1 MPRQSIVGAAS
12 NGSFGFALASRP
24 ASITSDY
31 LIAGGGGDIGG
42 TISPGGGGAGQ
53 IRFLSSSIST
63 KDSYTVIVGGI
74 TGTSSFNSQT
84 AIAGG
89 TGSGANGGTS
99 AAGFGGGNGNSVV
112 YPVIPGF
119 PPWTAGGDGYA
130 GGGGGGAAGGG
141 GNGAAR
147 NTPDYFAQGGDGGAG
162 VTWTVNG
169 VVYGIGGG
177 GIAVSIS
184 NTDGTQPISANGS
197 GGTTFGSGRVQGGV
211 IITYVFK
218 TQLFTGGTVTSSGT
232 FPNIR
237 WTHTFSSSG
246 TLAPAP

>member
-31 LIAGGGGDIGG
+31 LIAGGGGLTGG

-53 IRFLSSSIST
+53 IRFLSGSIST
-63 KDSYTVIVGGI
+63 KTSYSVVVGGVS
-74 TGTSSFNSQT
+74 GTSSFNSQT
-84 AIAGG
+84 ATAGG
-89 TGSGANGGTS
+89 NASGGSGGTS
-99 AAGFGGGNGNSVV
+99 AAGFGGGSPNSVV
-112 YPVIPGF
+112 YPPIGA
-119 PPWTAGGDGYA
+119 PWTAGGDGYA
-130 GGGGGGAAGGG
+130 GGGGGGAGGGG

-162 VTWTVNG
+162 VTWSVNS
-169 VVYGIGGG
+169 VVYGVGHGGV
-177 GIAVSIS
+177 GISIS
-184 NTDGTQPISANGS
+184 NTDGVQPNSANGAS
-197 GGTTFGSGRVQGGV
+197 GATFGSGQVQGGV

-237 WTHTFSSSG
+237 WTHTFSTSG